1 MGHRKDRRHS
11 SSSSKRHKHSS
22 KVQERGD
29 PDPSDAARV
38 LKYASLGKARKLRK
52 LADRQDT
59 ALLNTYTDS
68 RGATALH
75 QAARHGHLEVV
86 QLLLR

>member
-1 MGHRKDRRHS
+1 MGHRKDRGHS

-22 KVQERGD
+22 KTQKRGD
-29 PDPSDAARV
+29 PDPSDAARI

-52 LADRQDT
+52 LADRHDT
-59 ALLNTYTDS
+59 VSLDTITDS
-68 RGATALH
+68 QGATALH
-75 QAARHGHLEVV
+75 HAARHGHLEVV